1 MLGYLTYRNYLLV
14 FLLDKLLFFYV
25 SPMFLRDLIEGFAA
39 LNILRVLTSFFT
51 GLFKF

>member
-1 MLGYLTYRNYLLV
+1 MLGYLNYRNYLLV
-14 FLLDKLLFFYV
+14 FLLDKLALFYV